1 MGTSESLINA
11 AADLLDQGGETAVT
25 LRAVAL
31 AVGVSHNAP
40 YRHFADRAALL
51 AAIAERDFR
60 LFTREFEAIGLSG
73 LAPLDRLKAALAVFV
88 EYGEARPARY
98 RLLFSDPDI
107 ASRGGQLEAAAMQTF
122 AAFARFVG
130 EAQETGQLPALP
142 TPQLTGLIYA
152 TVHGLLDFRAGGRL
166 RAEKGFSSVL
176 DSAFLLLGLLAGST
190 DHLDSK

>member
-1 MGTSESLINA
+1 MGTSEGLIDA
-11 AADLLDQGGETAVT
+11 AAALLDEGGEAAVT

-51 AAIAERDFR
+51 AGVAERDLR
-60 LFTREFEAIGLSG
+60 AFTREFDAIGLSDRP
-73 LAPLDRLKAALAVFV
+73 PLDRLKAALAAFV
-88 EYGEARPARY
+88 AYGEAHPARY
-98 RLLFSDPDI
+98 RLLFSDPGI

-130 EAQETGQLPALP
+130 EAQETGQLPGIP

-152 TVHGLLDFRAGGRL
+152 TVHGLLDLRAGGRM
-166 RAEKGFSSVL
+166 RAEKGFTNVL
-176 DSAFLLLGLLAGST
+176 DGASLLLALIAGR
-190 DHLDSK
+190 